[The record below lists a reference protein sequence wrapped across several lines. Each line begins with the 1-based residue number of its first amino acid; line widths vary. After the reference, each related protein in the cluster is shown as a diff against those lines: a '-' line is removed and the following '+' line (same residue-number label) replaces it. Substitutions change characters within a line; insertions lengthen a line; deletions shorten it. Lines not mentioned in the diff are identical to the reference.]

1 MGSSLRTKCGI
12 LRALMAIS
20 GLPFL
25 RIDLGVFGVFGAGAA
40 FVFVGEVDFIGED
53 GPPDGR
59 GRL

>member
-1 MGSSLRTKCGI
+1 
-12 LRALMAIS
+12 MAIS

-25 RIDLGVFGVFGAGAA
+25 RIDLGVFGAGAA
-40 FVFVGEVDFIGED
+40 FVFVGEEDFIGED